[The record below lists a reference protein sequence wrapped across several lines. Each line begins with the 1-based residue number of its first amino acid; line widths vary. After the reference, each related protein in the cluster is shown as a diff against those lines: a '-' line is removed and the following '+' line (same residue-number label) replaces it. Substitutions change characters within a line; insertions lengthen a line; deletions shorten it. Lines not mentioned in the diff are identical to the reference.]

1 MNTKEA
7 QQSINEIQYFFFQF
21 TMRLQNDRT
30 LAKKKS
36 GILILKKMRHLK
48 YVCNKYARYLKFFTK
63 FLSSSGWIEPWK
75 CCMHLKWMPLLVL
88 MVYFSFFL
96 RCCCA
101 VFLKIVLW
109 RCEFCSIF
117 LVCVS
122 FFISLFFS
130 TYVCLFVLVTVDKMK
145 KKNKMVRSS

>member
-1 MNTKEA
+1 
-7 QQSINEIQYFFFQF
+7 
-21 TMRLQNDRT
+21 
-30 LAKKKS
+30 
-36 GILILKKMRHLK
+36 MRHLK

-101 VFLKIVLW
+101 VFLKIVLR

-117 LVCVS
+117 MVCVCVS
-122 FFISLFFS
+122 FFISLSFS
-130 TYVCLFVLVTVDKMK
+130 TYVCLFVLVMVDKMK
-145 KKNKMVRSS
+145 KKKKWFARANQMKYHFAVVVSARNFVRA